1 MSEIVTLS
9 ISAVALGVTGVLATT
24 AAAAIAAAAAGAR
37 LSAHGRHVLEVLIA
51 DVPRTLDAI
60 GPMLKAPIQDVPAL
74 PRHEAR
80 LVAELAS
87 SARLAA
93 GDVECLTRTLRA
105 RPIHQWAGI
114 IRQNHEQQFRQSL
127 TDAVVRTCRSL
138 DFHAI
143 ETTGGQL
150 TAQDRGGRALAMQI
164 NDDGTINAEVLGVA
178 DGSCRKLI
186 DRFLQTLEAEGVRI
200 AKVNDRRWT
209 GGAPQTAVGR
219 GWVSK
224 GKSKAKA
231 AAEAGARRDASTD
244 RRVKAKPGPARI
256 RR

>member
-37 LSAHGRHVLEVLIA
+37 LSAHGRHVLEELIT

-60 GPMLKAPIQDVPAL
+60 GPMPKAPIQDVPAL

-105 RPIHQWAGI
+105 RPIQEWAGI
-114 IRQNHEQQFRQSL
+114 IRQNHEHQFRQSL
-127 TDAVVRTCRSL
+127 TDAVIRTCRSL

-143 ETTGGQL
+143 ETTAGQL
-150 TAQDRGGRALAMQI
+150 TAQDRGGRALAIQI

-219 GWVSK
+219 AWVSTK

-231 AAEAGARRDASTD
+231 AAGARRDENTD